1 LWFVELATAGGPKG
15 FSMRINDEA
24 SKKLTG
30 HVGKAI
36 VFGSR
41 PEDINNKQYASF
53 AQPDQTAAA
62 TVEVVEP
69 MGAEIYL
76 YLNSGSH
83 NFVARVNPHEK
94 ADVGQKLDMA
104 FDMRKC
110 HFFDSQT
117 EQVIA

>member
-1 LWFVELATAGGPKG
+1 
-15 FSMRINDEA
+15 
-24 SKKLTG
+24 
-30 HVGKAI
+30 
-36 VFGSR
+36 
-41 PEDINNKQYASF
+41 
-53 AQPDQTAAA
+53 
-62 TVEVVEP
+62 

-83 NFVARVNPHEK
+83 SFVARVNPHEK

-117 EQVIA
+117 EQAIA